1 MESTARIAAPPAP
14 ITAALP
20 FEKAKRTRS
29 ADPPFESNCSATTL
43 SPHTAARKHAEERPA
58 DRRQQIKP
66 EAFTLRDM
74 TGEES
79 AGVLFTMISPN
90 IITVRRIRKTA
101 LLRRRSIRDISRDY
115 FGTEHVRFLVV
126 ESILFAIMAAVAIW
140 PIVNAA
146 EAIKLYLL

>member
-20 FEKAKRTRS
+20 FEKAKRMRS

-66 EAFTLRDM
+66 EALQMEADNGWAKRARQVHRRAADR
-74 TGEES
+74 
-79 AGVLFTMISPN
+79 AGKQVVFVDENDI
-90 IITVRRIRKTA
+90 A
-101 LLRRRSIRDISRDY
+101 IRDVSTSLNLTIQANNCS
-115 FGTEHVRFLVV
+115 
-126 ESILFAIMAAVAIW
+126 LFC
-140 PIVNAA
+140 
-146 EAIKLYLL
+146 E